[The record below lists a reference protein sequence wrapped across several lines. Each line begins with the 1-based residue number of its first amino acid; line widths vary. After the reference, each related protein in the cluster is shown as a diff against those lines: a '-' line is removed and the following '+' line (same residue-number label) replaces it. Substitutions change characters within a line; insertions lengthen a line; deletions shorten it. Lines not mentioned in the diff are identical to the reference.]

1 MSREGAWG
9 SWKLDL
15 CGDVLHEFAGVR
27 LLQCF
32 FEVGLYTEGTGKK
45 KRCASWVTFM
55 KESANYFQQEER
67 FYFENLKSDDII
79 MIRDNIR

>member
-1 MSREGAWG
+1 MIP
-9 SWKLDL
+9 
-15 CGDVLHEFAGVR
+15 CGDVLHGFAGAAFYSA
-27 LLQCF
+27 F
-32 FEVGLYTEGTGKK
+32 FEGGLYMEGTGKK

-79 MIRDNIR
+79 MKRDNIR